1 MPTYDFQCEECKK
14 HFSVELTIKQ
24 HEAARVRC
32 PKCESRKVRQLVSQ
46 FFAVTSRK
54 S

>member
-1 MPTYDFQCEECKK
+1 MPTYDYVCEDCKK
-14 HFSVELTIKQ
+14 HFSVVLTIKK
-24 HEAARVRC
+24 HESARVRC
-32 PKCESRKVRQLVSQ
+32 PKCDSRRVRQLVSQ